1 LYRKGLEYVPE
12 PYRTLISK
20 LLEELLRLFNGRLK
34 SLVVYGSIARGDYRR
49 DSDID
54 LLVVVD
60 GLPRSR
66 LERVKLFVEAE
77 MKLDE
82 LLDRLLDEG
91 YAISFS
97 PIIKTPEETSRIT
110 PLYLDMVEDAIIV
123 YDENGFFEKILAR
136 LRERLKQLGAER
148 VRIGKKWYWRLKKDY
163 RFGEVVTI
171 E

>member
-1 LYRKGLEYVPE
+1 MEHVRE
-12 PYRTLISK
+12 PYRTLISR
-20 LLEELLRLFNGRLK
+20 LLEELLNIFDGRLK

-54 LLVVVD
+54 LLIVVD

-66 LERVKLFVEAE
+66 LERVKLFAEAE
-77 MKLDE
+77 AKLDK
-82 LLDRLLDEG
+82 LLDKLLDEG
-91 YAISFS
+91 YAVSFS
-97 PIIKTPEETSRIT
+97 PIIKTPEEASRIS
-110 PLYLDMVEDAIIV
+110 PIYLDMVEDAIIV
-123 YDENGFFEKILAR
+123 YDENMFFEKILAR

-163 RFGEVVTI
+163 RFGEVIVI